1 MASSL
6 ANREALQLKINDLT
20 AKATI
25 ASEPGTAIEERV
37 ERLRA
42 ALTRLLYLQRGQA
55 AQITLII
62 DYLNDLHK
70 LHRPLYNGNTN
81 NEVSDEIAKAM
92 AVKAGNLMN
101 EILVFKGMLPI
112 GKGMSANGSMG
123 ATSGGSK
130 TRRNKKRTRSNRKK
144 SNRRR

>member
-1 MASSL
+1 MASRL
-6 ANREALQLKINDLT
+6 ADSEALQLKINELT

-37 ERLRA
+37 ARLRV

-55 AQITLII
+55 AQITEII
-62 DYLNDLHK
+62 NYLNDLHK

-81 NEVSDEIAKAM
+81 NQVSDDIAKAM

-101 EILVFKGMLPI
+101 EILVFKGMRPI
-112 GKGMSANGSMG
+112 GKGMGANGSI
-123 ATSGGSK
+123 SGGSK
-130 TRRNKKRTRSNRKK
+130 TRRNKKRTRSNRKR

>member
-6 ANREALQLKINDLT
+6 ADRDALQLKINELT

-25 ASEPGTAIEERV
+25 ASEPGIAIEERV

-81 NEVSDEIAKAM
+81 NQVSDDISKAM

-101 EILVFKGMLPI
+101 EILIFKGMHPI
-112 GKGMSANGSMG
+112 QQGMTANGSI
-123 ATSGGSK
+123 SGGSK
-130 TRRNKKRTRSNRKK
+130 TRRNKKNKTRFNRKR